1 MLKSIYID
9 NYALIERLELE
20 LQGGL
25 SIVTGET
32 GAGKSILLG
41 ALGLILGK
49 RADTSVLNDSTRKC
63 VIEGVFQLD
72 GYRLEPFF
80 EANEIDYQPE
90 TIIRREISNSGKSRA
105 FINDTPVNLDVI
117 HALTVSLIDIHSQYQ
132 NLALNSEDYLQW
144 VIDCFAGITSEV
156 EDHKIHHKRYI
167 QLKKEFNKA
176 CEVYKLDKENFDLLN
191 HQFNELQAAKL
202 LPGEMDQLVEEF
214 EVLNHSEEIKSALE
228 TCIQLLSDDDQGI
241 IRGLKQI
248 SDLLARIKPHF
259 PKVIDFE
266 ERMLGSFIEIKDMAS
281 GLTNHF
287 EKLDFDPDRMEV
299 VSNRLD
305 LLHTLL
311 HKYKVQSIDDL
322 IAVRDG
328 LDNKLRQFAY
338 GDIEIEKLEKEL
350 SVAETKIMQSAHQ
363 ISDKRQAV
371 FVKFEERVQHLVRSL
386 GMKNARF
393 SVAHSAKDLSDTG
406 IDHVQFLFSANT
418 NVPVQ
423 QISKVASGGELSRLM
438 LSVKYLISSA
448 SGLPTIIFDEIDT
461 GVSGEIADKVGR
473 LIKEM
478 SANMQVINITHLP
491 QVASKG
497 NQHFLVYKEV
507 IRGSTLTQI
516 KKLNNTERLNEIAR
530 MLSGDSVSEAAIA
543 NARVLLGG

>member
-9 NYALIERLELE
+9 NYALIERLELD

-80 EANEIDYQPE
+80 EANEIDYQSE

-105 FINDTPVNLDVI
+105 FINDTPVNLDVVQ
-117 HALTVSLIDIHSQYQ
+117 ALTVSLIDIHSQYQ

-156 EDHKIHHKRYI
+156 EDHRARYKRYI

-176 CEVYKLDKENFDLLN
+176 CEAYKLDKENFDLLN
-191 HQFNELQAAKL
+191 HQFNELQSAKL
-202 LPGEMDQLVEEF
+202 VPGEMDQLEEEF

-228 TCIQLLSDDDQGI
+228 SCIQLLSDDDQGI

-248 SDLLARIKPHF
+248 NDLLARIKPHF
-259 PKVIDFE
+259 PKVNDFE
-266 ERMLGSFIEIKDMAS
+266 ERMLGSFIEIKDMTS
-281 GLTNHF
+281 GLTNYF
-287 EKLDFDPDRMEV
+287 EKLDFDPGRMEV
-299 VSNRLD
+299 VSQRLD

-311 HKYKVQSIDDL
+311 HKYKVQSIGDL
-322 IAVRDG
+322 IEIRDR

-338 GDIEIEKLEKEL
+338 GDTEIEKLEKEL
-350 SVAETKIMQSAHQ
+350 SVAEMKIMQSAHQ
-363 ISDKRQAV
+363 ISEKRRAV

-406 IDHVQFLFSANT
+406 IDRIQFLFSANT

-497 NQHFLVYKEV
+497 DQHFLVYKEV
-507 IRGSTLTQI
+507 IHGTTLTQI